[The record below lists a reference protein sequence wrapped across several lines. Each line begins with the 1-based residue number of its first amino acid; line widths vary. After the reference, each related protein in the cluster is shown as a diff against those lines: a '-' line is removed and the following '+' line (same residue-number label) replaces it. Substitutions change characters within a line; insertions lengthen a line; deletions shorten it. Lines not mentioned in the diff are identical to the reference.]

1 MSVRVFTPSSS
12 RGPSPAAIV
21 AVIVC
26 ALLFVLPVAMIAV
39 GAVREGAPGTGAEW
53 TLSGLVDY
61 YSRTRAWS
69 ILSQSLGFALVVSF
83 LSTSLAAYLA
93 WVSARTDTP
102 GRQLLTP
109 IMVLVLV
116 MPHLFFATG
125 WSLLGS
131 AQGGIN
137 EVLGLLSG
145 GESSFVNV
153 ETWWGIIGVAVL
165 KSTALKYILLLGPM
179 HAMDRSQEEA
189 AFIAGA
195 SKVRTFLT
203 VTLPALGPAV
213 LGAFVLGVVVALEYF
228 DIPLILGAAAG
239 IDVFSTEIYG
249 LLFEV
254 SPPNYTAASALALG
268 GIVLL
273 VLLLGLQRLLLRGR
287 QYTTVRGKT
296 SRQGRW
302 ALGAWRWVGT
312 LMIAVYSLFT
322 LVLPVAQL
330 VLTSLVPFV
339 GVYGN
344 FTLDNYRSV
353 TSDPAVVSAI
363 ESTLWLAVAGGATA
377 VLLALLITY
386 VARHERGWAVGFLNL
401 STWLP
406 WSIPGTALGLGMLW
420 AYLSIPG
427 LAALY
432 GTASIVFI
440 GLVVASTPLAM
451 RTIQPGVGQVGV
463 ELEEAARIAGANRP
477 RGFSDAVVRLVSP
490 SLLTGWVLAGIAA
503 AGNLAIPVMLGSSNA
518 TTVTALVFELYSAGR
533 TPEASALLIL
543 LLTGIA
549 VLSVAVMLGMAL
561 LRAALSRRKGAQ
573 IAPSSAGLPNTASPT
588 TQRTTDDRRDSTHP
602 PVQALR

>member
-1 MSVRVFTPSSS
+1 MTSRLSRPGGR
-12 RGPSPAAIV
+12 RGPSPAALV

-39 GAVREGAPGTGAEW
+39 GSVRDGSPGTGASW
-53 TLSGLVDY
+53 TGSGITEY
-61 YSRTRAWS
+61 YTQSRSWN
-69 ILSQSLGFALVVSF
+69 ILGQSLGFALAVSLF
-83 LSTSLAAYLA
+83 STTLAAYLG

-102 GRQLLTP
+102 GRRLLTP
-109 IMVLVLV
+109 VMVLVLV

-125 WSLLGS
+125 WSLLGGK
-131 AQGGIN
+131 QGGIN
-137 EVLGLLSG
+137 ELLGMLSG
-145 GESSFVNV
+145 GESGPVDV
-153 ETWWGIIGVAVL
+153 ETWWGIIAVSVL

-228 DIPLILGAAAG
+228 DIPLILGATAG
-239 IDVFSTEIYG
+239 VDVFATEIYG

-254 SPPNYTAASALALG
+254 SPPDYTGASALALG

-273 VLLLGLQRLLLRGR
+273 VVLLGLQRLLLRGR

-302 ALGAWRWVGT
+302 ELGAARWAGT
-312 LMIAVYSLFT
+312 AVIAGYTLLT
-322 LVLPVAQL
+322 LVLPVLQL

-344 FTLDNYRSV
+344 YTLDNYRSV
-353 TSDPAVVSAI
+353 IEDPTVLEAL
-363 ESTLWLAVAGGATA
+363 ESTLWLSVAGGATA

-386 VARHERGWAVGFLNL
+386 VARHERGWAPGFLSL

-427 LAALY
+427 LSALY
-432 GTASIVFI
+432 GTASIVFL

-451 RTIQPGVGQVGV
+451 RTVQPGVGQIGV
-463 ELEEAARIAGANRP
+463 ELEEAARIAGAGRA
-477 RGFSDAVVRLVSP
+477 RGFGDAVVRLIIP
-490 SLLTGWVLAGIAA
+490 GLLTGWVLAGIAA

-518 TTVTALVFELYSAGR
+518 TTVTAHVFELYSAGR

-543 LLTGIA
+543 LLAGIA
-549 VLSVAVMLGMAL
+549 VLSAVALLGTAL
-561 LRAALSRRKGAQ
+561 LRAALRRRKAAGSLPTPAGPPI
-573 IAPSSAGLPNTASPT
+573 IAGVAAATPT
-588 TQRTTDDRRDSTHP
+588 TERTP
-602 PVQALR
+602 A